1 VVFVE
6 AKSDTE
12 RGRFDWSCYGGS
24 AAQLWMFHKVLI
36 TTTTAITTAITA
48 TITAAA
54 AATH

>member
-1 VVFVE
+1 MVFVE

-36 TTTTAITTAITA
+36 TTTTAITTIITA